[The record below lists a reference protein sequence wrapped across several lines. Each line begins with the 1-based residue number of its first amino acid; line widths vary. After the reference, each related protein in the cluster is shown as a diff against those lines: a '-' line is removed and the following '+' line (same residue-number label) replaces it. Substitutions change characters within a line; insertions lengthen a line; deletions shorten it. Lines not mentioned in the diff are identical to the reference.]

1 MFLMKIYV
9 LIKEFINI
17 SSEVRFDGFF
27 VKLV

>member
-9 LIKEFINI
+9 LINEFINI
-17 SSEVRFDGFF
+17 SSEVRIDGFF